1 MGIILDLIVIA
12 IILIFVFLGSK
23 KGFVKSVI
31 EVVGFITAIYLAMT
45 LSAPLANFTYDKI
58 VEPAVSNSINKT
70 VENVAENTTQALNE
84 QVFESLPGFVKNN
97 IDISNINVIGYNNV
111 GSEICS
117 NIVKPISL
125 PFIKGVFTLILF
137 IILSFIT
144 KILAKLINKLFSFRL
159 IGKVNSVLGG
169 VIGVFKGI
177 IFAVIFIIL
186 VNIIVSLTGG
196 FLCFTAPAIESSK
209 LFDTVLSLIPFNF

>member
-12 IILIFVFLGSK
+12 IILIFVFLGRK

-31 EVVGFITAIYLAMT
+31 EVAGFIAAIYLAMT
-45 LSAPLANFTYDKI
+45 LSAPLADFTYDNF
-58 VEPAVSNSINKT
+58 VEPTVFNSINKT
-70 VENVAENTTQALNE
+70 VENFAESTTQTINE
-84 QVFESLPGFVKNN
+84 QVFESLPGFVKNK
-97 IDISNINVIGYNNV
+97 IDISNINILGYNNIA
-111 GSEICS
+111 SEICS
-117 NIVKPISL
+117 NVVKPISL

-137 IILSFIT
+137 IILSFVT

-159 IGKVNSVLGG
+159 IGKLNSVLGG

-196 FLCFTAPAIESSK
+196 FFCFTTPAIESSK
-209 LFDTVLSLIPFNF
+209 IFGTVLSLIPFNF